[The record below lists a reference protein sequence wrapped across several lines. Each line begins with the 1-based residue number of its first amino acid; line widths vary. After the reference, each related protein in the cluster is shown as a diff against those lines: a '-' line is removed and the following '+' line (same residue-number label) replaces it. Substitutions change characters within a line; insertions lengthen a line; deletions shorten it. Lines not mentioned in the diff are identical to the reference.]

1 MIAIGIT
8 LGLAIGVPLGA
19 LMWSVSLWLADKK
32 ADASRRKQV
41 AEMRQALMTNHKR
54 VEEAKQKIRMQ
65 YGDQMTP
72 EQERIMEAELSK
84 LYKDFPNPQVP
95 DRGTA

>member
-1 MIAIGIT
+1 MMAMGMA
-8 LGLAIGVPLGA
+8 LGLAIGLIAGA
-19 LMWSVSLWLADKK
+19 LIWSASVWLAEKR
-32 ADASRRKQV
+32 ADAARRKQL
-41 AEMRQALMTNHKR
+41 AEMRQALMSNHKR
-54 VEEAKQKIRMQ
+54 IEEAKQKLRME

-95 DRGTA
+95 KRDVT